1 MEDDGGCLKLSIAFL
16 ISRGEYLISCSII
29 FHAQKQVAII
39 VHNNIITPNV
49 NNGFFNITTT
59 IIYDNNNAVFKY
71 VCRYYGNFWRC

>member
-39 VHNNIITPNV
+39 VHT
-49 NNGFFNITTT
+49 
-59 IIYDNNNAVFKY
+59 NNAIRAFTTAY
-71 VCRYYGNFWRC
+71 TYHN